1 MTTTTLASNESS
13 ATVGDESSMVFT
25 LTVSPAVDQT
35 VGIYGDGGLLD
46 LCQVTVSTANG
57 TGTCA
62 LSNDELGPG
71 LYLVGAVTV
80 SGPNYTGSFSNFVP
94 VSIDMAS

>member
-1 MTTTTLASNESS
+1 
-13 ATVGDESSMVFT
+13 MVFT

-35 VGIYGDGGLLD
+35 VGIYGDGGQLD